1 MSRLARTAHAALL
14 AAFAAAAGPAY
25 AWSNHAL
32 GTRPALASMA
42 ELGALP
48 PVPAE
53 SLADYLAADARGVAS
68 LLAQEEAWA
77 RRNVAQYPPRP
88 DALAFAAQ
96 GTSRDALVA
105 RFAAATRINP
115 QSRLALFAQLP
126 PGADASGRPVL
137 AKEAITIF
145 PHSDSARLDTFVAL
159 REGEPVS
166 VIDVI
171 ATASDEPDYGLDI
184 GLWSDTSTSYG
195 KTYGFGRQPFGN
207 PAVDISSQAPLHM
220 GFFHEPKVVYAAA
233 PFLGRTFPEYRVH
246 LWQALAAQA
255 FRSGHPYWGW
265 RFAGWGL
272 HYVQDLTQPY
282 HSRVLPGAGA
292 LRMLWIN
299 ALDLAGMHGPKN
311 AVVNVV
317 TNRHFALENYELHWL
332 FGALRRKD
340 ANDAALRALG
350 GGAGDTTPTFSDAS
364 LRQTIT
370 RESYDAADAI
380 DEALVAALPRRYT
393 SDPSYVFGV
402 TEPAVDLYAALAA
415 ADPAARSTLERGVLP
430 LLAHFGTHTRSFIRA
445 VLQMSR

>member
-1 MSRLARTAHAALL
+1 MLASLGV
-14 AAFAAAAGPAY
+14 AAGSAS

-42 ELGALP
+42 ELAALP
-48 PVPAE
+48 AVKAE
-53 SLADYLAADARGVAS
+53 SLADFLAADERGVAAV
-68 LLAQEEAWA
+68 LEQEEAWA

-88 DALAFAAQ
+88 DGLAFRVQ
-96 GTSRDALVA
+96 GGSGDAIVA

-115 QSRLALFAQLP
+115 QCRFALFVQLP
-126 PGADASGRPVL
+126 PGADTSGRPILPTAAVTL
-137 AKEAITIF
+137 FAN
-145 PHSDSARLDTFVAL
+145 SDSARLDTFVAL
-159 REGEPVS
+159 REGEPVG
-166 VIDVI
+166 VVDVI

-184 GLWSDTSTSYG
+184 GLWSDASTSYG
-195 KTYGFGRQPFGN
+195 KTYGLGRQPFGN
-207 PAVDISSQAPLHM
+207 PAVDISSQAPMHM
-220 GFFHEPKVVYAAA
+220 GFFHEPAIVYAAA
-233 PFLGRTFPEYRVH
+233 PFLRRTFPEYRVH

-265 RFAGWGL
+265 RFAGWAL

-282 HSRVLPGAGA
+282 HARVLPGAGA
-292 LRMLWIN
+292 LRMMWIN
-299 ALDLAGMHGPKN
+299 ALDVAGVHGPKN
-311 AVVNVV
+311 DVVNFV

-350 GGAGDTTPTFSDAS
+350 GGAGDAAMPFGDAS

-370 RESYDAADAI
+370 RESYDASDAI

-402 TEPAVDLYAALAA
+402 TEPAVDLYALLAT
-415 ADPAARSTLERGVLP
+415 ADPAARATLEGGILP

-445 VLQMSR
+445 VLQSSR